1 MKDRKAMTTTEMVR
15 AKWFK
20 ACRAEDIPADGGSCV
35 KYRHEQIAIFYFAR
49 NNEWYATQNQCP
61 HKMQM
66 VLSRGMTGDQCGEP
80 KVACPFHK
88 KAFSLKTGRNLS
100 GDDYCITTY
109 PVKVENGYVYID
121 VSAIDQQRSVA

>member
-1 MKDRKAMTTTEMVR
+1 MERVITTGTFTQ
-15 AKWFK
+15 KWFK
-20 ACRAEDIPADGGSCV
+20 ACRTEDVPADGGSCV

-66 VLSRGMTGDQCGEP
+66 VLSRGMTGDHCGEP

-88 KAFSLKTGRNLS
+88 KTFSLKTGRNLS
-100 GDDYCITTY
+100 GDEYCIATY
-109 PVKVENGYVYID
+109 PVKVENGWVYIE
-121 VSAIDQQRSVA
+121 VSAIDKQKAVA